1 MVVVLDSYMGVFMPE
16 DIGGRVSK
24 FMSGDSSFPFIEKDE
39 IIGTFYL
46 FGREKGVTGYQEAET
61 VVDLARRTVQR
72 SSGHITVLRNMG
84 NKLTSEFIRQDYTKR
99 ALQISV
105 EVQNEH
111 SFDTSQLEKRITMDP
126 TILSACFAQHIAYY
140 DQDYFFELLGPFDEN
155 QIPRPL
161 LCKLSGRM
169 LLVAYNTADRHAL
182 PFQNTLQPF
191 LEWIRKTS

>member
-1 MVVVLDSYMGVFMPE
+1 MVVVLDSYMGIFIPE
-16 DIGGRVSK
+16 DIGARISK
-24 FMSGDSSFPFIEKDE
+24 FMSGERFFPFIEKDE

-46 FGREKGVTGYQEAET
+46 FGREKGVTGDQEAET
-61 VVDLARRTVQR
+61 VLDLARRTVQR
-72 SSGHITVLRNMG
+72 SSGHIAVLRTMR
-84 NKLTSEFIRQDYTKR
+84 NKLSSDFIRQDYTKR

-111 SFDTSQLEKRITMDP
+111 SFDTSRLEKRITMDP

-161 LCKLSGRM
+161 LRKLSGRM
-169 LLVAYNTADRHAL
+169 LLVAYNTTDRHAL
-182 PFQNTLQPF
+182 PFHNTLQPF
-191 LEWIRKTS
+191 LEWIRKAN

>member
-1 MVVVLDSYMGVFMPE
+1 MVVVLDSYMGIFMPE
-16 DIGGRVSK
+16 DIGARVSK
-24 FMSGDSSFPFIEKDE
+24 FMSGNSFFPFIEKDE

-46 FGREKGVTGYQEAET
+46 FGREKGVIGYQEAET
-61 VVDLARRTVQR
+61 VLDLARRTVRR
-72 SSGHITVLRNMG
+72 SSGHITVLRNMR
-84 NKLTSEFIRQDYTKR
+84 NKLSSDFIRQDYTKR

-126 TILSACFAQHIAYY
+126 AILSACFAQHIAYY

-155 QIPRPL
+155 HIPGPL
-161 LCKLSGRM
+161 LCNLSGRM

-191 LEWIRKTS
+191 LEWIRKDI

>member
-1 MVVVLDSYMGVFMPE
+1 MGIFMPE
-16 DIGGRVSK
+16 DIGPRVSK
-24 FMSGDSSFPFIEKDE
+24 FMSGNSSFPFIEKDE

-46 FGREKGVTGYQEAET
+46 FGREKGVTGDQEAET

-84 NKLTSEFIRQDYTKR
+84 NKLTSDFIRHDYTKR

-126 TILSACFAQHIAYY
+126 TILSSCFAQHIAYY
-140 DQDYFFELLGPFDEN
+140 NQDYFFELLGPFDEN
-155 QIPRPL
+155 HIPRPL
-161 LCKLSGRM
+161 LRKLSGRM
-169 LLVAYNTADRHAL
+169 LLVAYNIADPHAL

-191 LEWIRKTS
+191 LEWFGKAS